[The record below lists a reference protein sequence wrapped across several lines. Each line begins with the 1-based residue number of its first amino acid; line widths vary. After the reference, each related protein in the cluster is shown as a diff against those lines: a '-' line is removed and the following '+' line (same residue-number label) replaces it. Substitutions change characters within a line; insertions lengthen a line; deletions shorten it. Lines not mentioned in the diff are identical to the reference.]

1 MDILAVAV
9 TLFLIMDPLGNIP
22 VFLSVLKHVDPARRQ
37 KIIVREMMIALGV
50 MLLFLFS
57 GPTIL
62 RTLGLSRE
70 AVAIGGALVLMII
83 AIRMIFPLRGT
94 AVMGDDDVD
103 GEPFIVP
110 LAIPLVAGPSL
121 LATLI
126 LLVENDP
133 GHTLRWLFAL
143 LGAWGVTLVIL
154 LASPLLFR
162 ILGNRGL
169 KAIERLMGMI
179 LISVAVQMMLN
190 AVKSVI
196 VS

>member
-1 MDILAVAV
+1 MDMLAVAV

-22 VFLSVLKHVDPARRQ
+22 IFMSVLKSVEARRRSF
-37 KIIVREMMIALGV
+37 IIVREMLIALGV

-62 RTLGLSRE
+62 RVLGLSRE

-83 AIRMIFPLRGT
+83 AIRMIFPLRGA
-94 AVMGDDDVD
+94 AVMGDDDMD

-126 LLVENDP
+126 LLVENEP
-133 GHTLRWLFAL
+133 GNIWRWL
-143 LGAWGVTLVIL
+143 GAMMMAWVVTLVIL
-154 LASPLLFR
+154 LSSQVLFKL
-162 ILGNRGL
+162 LGNRGL

-190 AVKSVI
+190 AVQSI
-196 VS
+196 VR